1 MDGFCWRR
9 CTGSGA
15 SPPARRCPVPH
26 CAAFEANIRA
36 PIHGPTASKP
46 RCLLLPL
53 LLPHLLAKLPS
64 PQRSAPHVGS
74 ALQVEPHEVAV
85 RPPRSSGGESFAD
98 RPGLLLLLLKVT
110 QKVFRWGRRRPP
122 LLWGSC
128 GFLFAILW
136 ARPLPACS
144 SGLCHINSSIPSG
157 ATGAALRYVATTPSR
172 VTFGSR
178 CPSVIS
184 WHLFF

>member
-1 MDGFCWRR
+1 MVVC
-9 CTGSGA
+9 
-15 SPPARRCPVPH
+15 
-26 CAAFEANIRA
+26 RA
-36 PIHGPTASKP
+36 GQEQP
-46 RCLLLPL
+46 RLLLRNEAL
-53 LLPHLLAKLPS
+53 LSSAFVCSHYRAQLQQFQPRASGGKTNKLT
-64 PQRSAPHVGS
+64 HFWGG
-74 ALQVEPHEVAV
+74 H
-85 RPPRSSGGESFAD
+85 PPGGESFAD